1 MENSVRKISKALLDL
16 ASVSDAVLYA
26 TPKAQNAIGSGKLD
40 GTQKNLL
47 DRIDGF
53 RSIDQLLAMSGDLFA
68 VHAAL
73 AKLMAAGLVTTDF
86 KVTAG
91 TEDSM
96 ENPPLPS
103 VIAAPVPAAAPV
115 AKVTARAPVQ
125 PPAAKITSAPLVT
138 STAPKIAPPPSAPS
152 KLTLPREDDDEPVS
166 ELDNA
171 KLLLLREAKF
181 ALGKGA
187 EKLRTRI
194 EACKSIEEI
203 FDLIV
208 KVQEHLASSGKAD
221 PDAFLDRL
229 TTGLAAARKKST
241 LAN

>member
-1 MENSVRKISKALLDL
+1 MENNVRKISKILLDL

-26 TPKAQNAIGSGKLD
+26 TPKAQNANISGKLD
-40 GTQKNLL
+40 DTQKKLL
-47 DRIDGF
+47 ERIDGF

-73 AKLMAAGLVTTDF
+73 ARLMAAGLVATDF
-86 KVTAG
+86 KVTD
-91 TEDSM
+91 ESM
-96 ENPPLPS
+96 GS
-103 VIAAPVPAAAPV
+103 IAASIAPAAPAPV
-115 AKVTARAPVQ
+115 AKTPERAPAQ
-125 PPAAKITSAPLVT
+125 PPAAKATPTPPVT
-138 STAPKIAPPPSAPS
+138 PPSPKIAPSPSAPPNLAPPS
-152 KLTLPREDDDEPVS
+152 EDDDEPLS

-241 LAN
+241 LAK